1 MGATARRLT
10 GVAPHLPAALAFALG
25 VLAGCAAGPAAE
37 APAPRPPPLPFV
49 DAHVH
54 LNDVALQLDLMA
66 ANGIPQAVVFWGR
79 HGDNASVLAAARAHP
94 DRFIPFASVSPER
107 REYRD
112 LWAREDVRVV
122 EHLDALLSGG
132 GFKGI
137 GEISVVH
144 FPSPGFPE
152 AQFRLDGPV
161 MTGIVELARRY
172 RLPVLIHCE
181 ITRLREMEA
190 LLAANRDVAVIWA
203 HGGYTPYFL
212 ARRLVERHPNL
223 TYELSARTWR
233 RHPRSPDYTIFMTD
247 DALWPEWRQLIEDHA
262 TRFVVGTDAANRSR
276 ESDQAR
282 IDSVRALLAQLSEPT
297 RQAVARDNLLQLV
310 RQESEDRGQ
319 RTEAPTIPAAAH

>member
-1 MGATARRLT
+1 MGAPARRLT
-10 GVAPHLPAALAFALG
+10 AGALRIAAALALG
-25 VLAGCAAGPAAE
+25 ALAGCATGPAVQPA
-37 APAPRPPPLPFV
+37 APHAAPFPFV

-66 ANGIPQAVVFWGR
+66 ANGIPRAVVFWGR
-79 HGDNASVLAAARAHP
+79 SGDNATVLAAARAHP
-94 DRFIPFASVSPER
+94 DRFVPFASVSPER

-112 LWAREDVRVV
+112 LWAREDPRVV
-122 EHLDALLSGG
+122 ARLDEMLRGG
-132 GFKGI
+132 GFRGI

-152 AQFRLDGPV
+152 ADFRLDGPV
-161 MTGIVELARRY
+161 MAGIMALARRD

-181 ITRLREMEA
+181 ITRIREMEA
-190 LLAANRDVAVIWA
+190 LLAANEDVAVIWA

-212 ARRLVERHPNL
+212 ARRLIERHPNL

-247 DALWPEWRQLIEDHA
+247 DTLWPEWRQLIEDHP

-276 ESDQAR
+276 ASDQAR
-282 IDSVRALLAQLSEPT
+282 IDSVHALLAQLSEPT
-297 RQAVARDNLLQLV
+297 RRAVASDNLMRLLGL
-310 RQESEDRGQ
+310 R
-319 RTEAPTIPAAAH
+319 